1 MPPLND
7 VRHECANVIRTDLAG
22 ARSGHYRAADGGLL
36 HTLRFRMTRA
46 FDADAVRAAMRG
58 DKKRRDGR
66 QRWILPMAIGSVTE
80 VDDVTDAELRAA
92 LRAIGE

>member
-1 MPPLND
+1 MAAIAARRGGDP
-7 VRHECANVIRTDLAG
+7 DLPQ
-22 ARSGHYRAADGGLL
+22 RLDGLL
-36 HTLRFRMTRA
+36 RALGFRMTRA

-66 QRWILPMAIGSVTE
+66 QRWILPMAIGRVTE

-92 LRAIGE
+92 LRAISA